1 MLYLPEKNV
10 FYNFVASESLSAD
23 LNQIYSDFVNL
34 NYFAEYGTYCIVMAV
49 ILGHILSNNGYRARI
64 QSCYAKFEVGEI
76 DFLLGYKNISGPGQ
90 IDGHAVCVIDDKYL
104 IDFGLGNAR
113 KSFSPQVPWAIAC
126 PLQETPDCIAQAKT
140 QDGLLVSWRTDW
152 SSPAVI
158 QEALRLNP
166 FLMTFLKKYYALQA
180 QRREAAMFSKKIA

>member
-23 LNQIYSDFVNL
+23 LNQIYTDLVNL
-34 NYFAEYGTYCIVMAV
+34 NYFAEYGTCCIAMAV
-49 ILGHILSNNGYRARI
+49 ILGHILSNMGYRARI
-64 QSCYAKFEVGEI
+64 QSCYAKFEVG
-76 DFLLGYKNISGPGQ
+76 DVNFLLGYKNICRPGQ

-126 PLQETPDCIAQAKT
+126 PLQETPDCIAQAKN
-140 QDGLLVSWRTDW
+140 QDVLLVSWRTDW
-152 SSPAVI
+152 SSPAVM

-166 FLMTFLKKYYALQA
+166 FLTMLMKKYYDLQA
-180 QRREAAMFSKKIA
+180 QRREVAMSSKKIA